1 MSADVTDSSFENEVI
16 KSDIPVVVD
25 LWAEWCGPCRQLTP
39 ILEEVAQDYEGKVKV
54 VKLDVDNNPSTAQ
67 QYGVA
72 SIPTLLFFKNGELI
86 SQSVGLRPKSE
97 LIKLFNKML
106 G

>member
-39 ILEEVAQDYEGKVKV
+39 ILEEVAQDYVGKVNV
-54 VKLDVDNNPSTAQ
+54 VKLDVDNNPTTAQ

-97 LIKLFNKML
+97 LIKLFNKMI